1 MKSKINEKQQAI
13 ALRKIGHAMGDIS
26 ARLDVSKSSVSLW
39 TRDVPYVPLVKE
51 EDWRKRSGPKISETK
66 LRKLLE
72 ADFDSLTI
80 DRKKKRVVLEQQS
93 KCLFCGI
100 SDWQNKPIT
109 LAVDHVD
116 GNNQNDSRDNL
127 RGLCPN
133 CHSQTDTFCGKDR
146 GTHYKK
152 GQPRVTDERLL
163 SALLET
169 KSMSEA
175 LRSLGMS
182 RGPKP
187 FQRCKDL
194 LQKHNAILLN
204 FPE

>member
-116 GNNQNDSRDNL
+116 GNNQNDS
-127 RGLCPN
+127 
-133 CHSQTDTFCGKDR
+133 
-146 GTHYKK
+146 
-152 GQPRVTDERLL
+152 
-163 SALLET
+163 
-169 KSMSEA
+169 
-175 LRSLGMS
+175 
-182 RGPKP
+182 
-187 FQRCKDL
+187 
-194 LQKHNAILLN
+194 
-204 FPE
+204 